1 MTLKN
6 LFLVAL
12 ALALAGSLVLNYFFY
27 KRAFIPLQ
35 SAKLDPIGLD
45 YYSSESTSSKPEG
58 VPKVMLYG
66 DSRALSWGPYE
77 TTELHFTNRAIGNQ
91 TSTQI
96 VQRFK
101 THAAAHKPQVLLVQM
116 CVNDLK
122 MIPLF
127 PNKRERIIQD
137 CKDNIQLLINEA
149 RQINSKVVL
158 TTVFPLGDISIFRN
172 VLGITE
178 APIIEGIAQVNEY
191 IKTLASDD
199 ILIFDSYDLLLGE
212 DLKINPAYSSDWLHL
227 NAAGYKHLNS
237 HLSEF
242 LKQKIIANPL

>member
-1 MTLKN
+1 
-6 LFLVAL
+6 L

-45 YYSSESTSSKPEG
+45 YYSSKTSLNKSEG
-58 VPKVMLYG
+58 VPEVMFYG
-66 DSRALSWGPYE
+66 DSRALSWAPYK
-77 TTELHFTNRAIGNQ
+77 TTEVHFTNRAIGNQ

-96 VQRFK
+96 VQRFQA
-101 THAAAHKPQVLLVQM
+101 HAAVHKPQVLLVQM

-127 PNKRERIIQD
+127 PAKSERIVQD

-149 RQINSKVVL
+149 KQINSKVVL
-158 TTVFPLGDISIFRN
+158 TTVFPLGDISVFRN

-178 APIIEGIAQVNEY
+178 LPIIDGIAQVNEY

-199 ILIFDSYDLLLGE
+199 ILIFDSYKLLAGE
-212 DLKINPAYSSDWLHL
+212 DHKINPDYSSDWLHL
-227 NAAGYKHLNS
+227 NITGYKHLNS

-242 LKQKIIANPL
+242 LKQKNIGNQL